1 MSELIRGENN
11 WQMYRKFVGAKI
23 YYPGFTESIVT
34 QVLKSPA
41 VERRIEEV
49 AKRKSVKKATVR
61 AQAKKQVEHFV
72 ARLEHHKFIRFAAW
86 SVGGMMRSVYDQGVW
101 VDLGEIKRLKETA
114 RIASL
119 KRQSLIFLPC
129 HRSHIDYVSLQLIY
143 FQLGLSLPNIVAGEN
158 LNFPLVGPFL
168 QNAGAFWI
176 KRETPTEDAN
186 PLYPTLM
193 SSYIDTLMDRGL
205 NFECFIEG
213 GRSRTGKMLPPKFGM
228 LKMLCDSLL
237 RLDKD
242 AIIVP
247 VSIQYDNVLETAS
260 YVDELLGAPK
270 TKETLSSFFAA
281 RKVLGLRM
289 GRIDAR
295 FGKGFSLRDYI
306 RNAERD
312 IGVLDAKVSPT
323 VDLEEQLFA
332 QNSVKILRGLGYQV
346 LNDINSVS
354 VVMPTALVGTILL
367 TIRGRGIGKSEFVR
381 RMAWL
386 TGKIQAKGGR
396 VASIDDY
403 EAVFEKAIKVL
414 GDIVG
419 IRTGLVEET
428 YYAQDRIRLTY
439 FRNQVIHLF
448 ISEAVI
454 CVSLYT
460 KVKAGGAH
468 EEQRL
473 SRDELQNR
481 IGFMSRIMKGEFIY
495 NTQGMDRNM
504 ESTLRQLEADG
515 VIDVVGDDYIQLSER
530 ERQGGRES
538 FDFYCFLLWPFV
550 ETYWFAAVCLFAL
563 TPFEGSDGAVLV
575 SAFEKMTQDLGK
587 TLYYQGD
594 LSYITAISKETLQ
607 NALNYY
613 GSIGAVKLIKA
624 PKRRDNKLELGP
636 GWAPSR
642 DDQGHVRRSGRLWD
656 FCETIAVHRREG
668 KNRRDNA
675 TVGRRVLNLVDEQG
689 LKLQGIQSAVSGQ
702 PKL

>member
-34 QVLKSPA
+34 QVLSNPA
-41 VERRIEEV
+41 VERRIDEV
-49 AKRKSVKKATVR
+49 ARRKNVKKSTVR
-61 AQAKKQVEHFV
+61 AQAKKQVEYFV
-72 ARLEHHKFIRFAAW
+72 ARLESHRFIRFAAW
-86 SVGGMMRSVYDQGVW
+86 SVGGLMKTIYDQGVW
-101 VDLGEIKRLKETA
+101 VDLNEVKRLKETA

-143 FQLGLSLPNIVAGEN
+143 FQLGLSLPNIVAGDN

-176 KRETPTEDAN
+176 KRESPTEDAN

-193 SSYIDTLMDRGL
+193 ASYIDTLMDRGL
-205 NFECFIEG
+205 NYECFIEG

-228 LKMLCDSLL
+228 LKLLCDSLL

-242 AIIVP
+242 AIVIP

-270 TKETLSSFFAA
+270 QKETLSSFFAA

-295 FGKGFSLRDYI
+295 FGKGFSLRDYM
-306 RNAERD
+306 RNAEREL
-312 IGVLDAKVSPT
+312 GVLDRKVTPT
-323 VDLEEQLFA
+323 VELEERLFA
-332 QNSVKILRGLGYQV
+332 ENSVKILRGLGYKV
-346 LNDINSVS
+346 LNDINAVS
-354 VVMPTALVGTILL
+354 VVMPTALIGTILL

-386 TGKIQAKGGR
+386 TDKIQAKGGR

-403 EAVFEKAIKVL
+403 EAVFEKGVKVL
-414 GDIVG
+414 GGLVG

-428 YYAQDRIRLTY
+428 YYAEDRIRMTY

-460 KVKAGGAH
+460 KVKAGGAY
-468 EEQRL
+468 EQQRL
-473 SRDELQNR
+473 STDELQNR
-481 IGFMSRIMKGEFIY
+481 IGFLSRIMKGEFIY

-504 ESTLRQLEADG
+504 QNTLHQLEADG
-515 VIDVVGDDYIQLSER
+515 VIHQGDGYIELADR
-530 ERQGGRES
+530 ERSGGREN

-550 ETYWFAAVCLFAL
+550 ETYWFAAACLFAL
-563 TPFEGSDGAVLV
+563 TPFDGSDGAVLV
-575 SAFEKMTQDLGK
+575 SDFEKMTQNLGK

-613 GSIGAVKLIKA
+613 GSIGAVKLIRA
-624 PKRRDNKLELGP
+624 PRRRDNKLELGP
-636 GWAPSR
+636 GWQPER
-642 DDQGHVRRSGRLWD
+642 DAEGRVRRGGRLWD

-689 LKLQGIQSAVSGQ
+689 LKLQGLQQPAPV